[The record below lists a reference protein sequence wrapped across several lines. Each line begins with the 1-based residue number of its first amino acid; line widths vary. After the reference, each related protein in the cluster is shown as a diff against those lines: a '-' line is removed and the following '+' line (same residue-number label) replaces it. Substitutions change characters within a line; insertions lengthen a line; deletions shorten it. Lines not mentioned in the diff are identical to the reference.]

1 VPPLDPQ
8 IRQLRS
14 PLTREQLLPL
24 DPRCRVVQFS
34 RPLAPDEYPR
44 VSSFLQAYPD
54 VPLRIYGH
62 EGMETDLEFLREFP
76 RLQQFQVNVYNLVSF
91 DGLRHLPP
99 TLTYLGLGQTKSKR
113 HSLSILSRF
122 PALTELFIEG
132 HTKGFEAV
140 GTLQQLRTVT
150 LRSITLPGL
159 DILTGLPEL
168 RSLDIKLG
176 GTNNLTRLTELTK
189 LRYLELWM
197 VRGLTNLDPVT
208 SLANLQYLYLQA
220 LKNVTTLPSFRPLA
234 RLRRVHLETMK
245 GLRDLQAV
253 ADAPTLEE
261 LLVVDM
267 PRLTP
272 EAFRPLVGHPRLKS
286 ATIGL
291 GSARKNQAAEELLGV
306 PPAGRF
312 DREFVFEE

>member
-1 VPPLDPQ
+1 LDPH

-14 PLTREQLLPL
+14 PLTREQLQPL
-24 DPRCRVVQFS
+24 DPRCRVVQFY
-34 RPLAPDEYPR
+34 RPLAPGEYPR
-44 VSSFLQAYPD
+44 VASFLNDYPH

-62 EGMETDLEFLREFP
+62 EGMDIDLEFLREFP
-76 RLQQFQVNVYNLVSF
+76 RLQQFQVNVHNLVSL

-113 HSLSILSRF
+113 HSLSILNRF
-122 PALTELFIEG
+122 PGLTELFIEG

-140 GTLQQLRTVT
+140 GTLAKLRKLT
-150 LRSITLPGL
+150 LRSVTLPGL
-159 DILTGLPEL
+159 DVLTELPEL
-168 RSLDIKLG
+168 RALDIKLG
-176 GTNNLTRLTELTK
+176 GTNNLTRLPELTK
-189 LRYLELWM
+189 LQYLELWM
-197 VRGLTNLDPVT
+197 IRGLTNLDAVA
-208 SLANLQYLYLQA
+208 SLGNLQYVFLQA
-220 LKNVTTLPSFRPLA
+220 LKNVTALPSCRPLA

-245 GLRDLQAV
+245 GLRNLQPV
-253 ADAPTLEE
+253 ADAPALEE

-272 EAFRPLVGHPRLKS
+272 ETFRPFVGHPRLKS